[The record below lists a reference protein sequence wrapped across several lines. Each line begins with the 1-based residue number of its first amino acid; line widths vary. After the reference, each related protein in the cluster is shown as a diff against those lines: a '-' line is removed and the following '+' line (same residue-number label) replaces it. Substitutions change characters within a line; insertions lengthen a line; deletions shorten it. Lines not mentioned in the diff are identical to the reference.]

1 MKPEGPDYVKKRY
14 NQVHP
19 GGINEWPVVNLSKNR
34 DLFIK
39 EVTLSSISR
48 IKSMTKNRA
57 ALIEEIEN
65 TLFREKLRIK
75 RNPWAVDP
83 PDESDFLKSVNAKL
97 LEISQDENQ
106 SNVDET
112 LDSILEEMVL
122 RYANEIAGNFKKS
135 RFRMARSIVTF
146 GLSRLLN
153 ASRARGFWSIF
164 STKYQLQ
171 DKVQIT
177 GEVEQLRT
185 MSTKGTIIMVPT
197 HFSNLD
203 SILIGWVISALG
215 LPAFIYGAGLNLFNI
230 KIFAYFMNS
239 LGAYKV
245 DRRKKILIYLQTLKS
260 YSSLAIQK
268 GCHSLFFPGGTRS
281 RSGNIE
287 QRLKLGLLSTAI
299 EAQRVNYQKG
309 KRDGLEKIF
318 IVPVTINYNFVL
330 EAPDLIKQYLK
341 MKGQERY
348 YVENDEYSSSYKT
361 FAFLFKFFT
370 KGSNISVSIGKCM
383 DVLGNYVN
391 EDGQSF
397 DKHNRLVDTQEYF
410 TKDGHIISHNQQR
423 EDEYTRMLSSRI
435 VEEFHIINKVFASH
449 LVAFTAF
456 QIIEKRFPKL
466 DLYNLLRVPEE
477 DQEIEYEDFKIVFE
491 KLLNKIYKLKENGKV
506 NISPNLTGDID
517 EIIKLGV
524 INVGMF
530 HAKRAIKLTKGGKI
544 VSEDLNLLYYYH
556 NRLKGY
562 NLERHVE

>member
-14 NQVHP
+14 NQVYP

-34 DLFIK
+34 DQFIK
-39 EVTLSSISR
+39 EVTISSIAR
-48 IKSMTKNRA
+48 IKSMTKNRE

-75 RNPWAVDP
+75 RNPWAVDS
-83 PDESDFLKSVNAKL
+83 PDESDFLKSVNTKL
-97 LEISQDENQ
+97 LEISQDENEADID
-106 SNVDET
+106 NT

-122 RYANEIAGNFKKS
+122 RYADEIAGNFKKS

-245 DRRKKILIYLQTLKS
+245 DRRKKNLIYLETLKS

-330 EAPDLIKQYLK
+330 EAPDLIKQYLRL
-341 MKGQERY
+341 KGQERY
-348 YVENDEYSSSYKT
+348 YVENDEYSTSYKT

-370 KGSNISVSIGKCM
+370 KGSDISVSIGKCM
-383 DVLGNYVN
+383 DVLGNYVDD
-391 EDGQSF
+391 EGQSF

-456 QIIEKRFPKL
+456 QVLEKRFPKL
-466 DLYNLLRVPEE
+466 DLYNLLRLPDE
-477 DQEIEYEDFKIVFE
+477 DQEIEYEDFKLVFE
-491 KLLNKIYKLKENGKV
+491 KLLNKVYELKENGKV

-517 EIIKLGV
+517 EIIRLG
-524 INVGMF
+524 IANVGMY
-530 HAKRAIKLTKGGKI
+530 HSKRAIKKTSKGKI

>member
-1 MKPEGPDYVKKRY
+1 
-14 NQVHP
+14 
-19 GGINEWPVVNLSKNR
+19 
-34 DLFIK
+34 
-39 EVTLSSISR
+39 
-48 IKSMTKNRA
+48 
-57 ALIEEIEN
+57 
-65 TLFREKLRIK
+65 
-75 RNPWAVDP
+75 
-83 PDESDFLKSVNAKL
+83 
-97 LEISQDENQ
+97 
-106 SNVDET
+106 
-112 LDSILEEMVL
+112 
-122 RYANEIAGNFKKS
+122 
-135 RFRMARSIVTF
+135 
-146 GLSRLLN
+146 
-153 ASRARGFWSIF
+153 
-164 STKYQLQ
+164 
-171 DKVQIT
+171 
-177 GEVEQLRT
+177 

-245 DRRKKILIYLQTLKS
+245 DRRKKNLIYLQTLKS